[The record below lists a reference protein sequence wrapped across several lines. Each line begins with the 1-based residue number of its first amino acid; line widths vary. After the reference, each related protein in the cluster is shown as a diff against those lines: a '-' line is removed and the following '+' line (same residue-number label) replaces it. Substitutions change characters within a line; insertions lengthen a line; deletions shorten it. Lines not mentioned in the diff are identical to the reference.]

1 MRLPCGVVSE
11 RRSKAHQLAAPADV
25 CPTGDKY
32 DGTHN
37 AECVSTAAAGT
48 AGMQHCLTLLC
59 TRRSAG
65 DSTAGSLPAD
75 VSVHKG
81 MCRYCAFADTMS
93 DRKHCVVARTS
104 GPARASRR
112 PAAPRRRRPA
122 TCCARGTA
130 AAGSAPGAWC
140 PTRRL
145 RVQGPQ
151 NPTLG
156 ALAALGP
163 GGRTPHTPND
173 SRLGRVLCHGTFSW
187 ARSAGQPMPPRQ
199 LLLGCAPGGDPRTP
213 SGGAPRQRVP
223 SPSLQTPSDKGPNRQ
238 GSEPARVRNPYT
250 EALPR
255 NLTLNP
261 NQHHAPGNHRCTI
274 SLYASQSAGS
284 GPTKAARQNVRSSDM
299 WWPTA
304 GRPQP
309 RMASNTAVAPA
320 ARWMAATRSCARAR
334 RAPSREA

>member
-1 MRLPCGVVSE
+1 M
-11 RRSKAHQLAAPADV
+11 
-25 CPTGDKY
+25 
-32 DGTHN
+32 
-37 AECVSTAAAGT
+37 T
-48 AGMQHCLTLLC
+48 AGWDA
-59 TRRSAG
+59 S
-65 DSTAGSLPAD
+65 
-75 VSVHKG
+75 
-81 MCRYCAFADTMS
+81 CAT
-93 DRKHCVVARTS
+93 
-104 GPARASRR
+104 
-112 PAAPRRRRPA
+112 
-122 TCCARGTA
+122 
-130 AAGSAPGAWC
+130 
-140 PTRRL
+140 
-145 RVQGPQ
+145 
-151 NPTLG
+151 
-156 ALAALGP
+156 
-163 GGRTPHTPND
+163 
-173 SRLGRVLCHGTFSW
+173 
-187 ARSAGQPMPPRQ
+187 ARSAGHVQRDSPCRPVSCCLAALPAATRAPLQAGRQ
-199 LLLGCAPGGDPRTP
+199 DSVCQVHLCRLRLTRVRT
-213 SGGAPRQRVP
+213 G
-223 SPSLQTPSDKGPNRQ
+223 KGPNRQ